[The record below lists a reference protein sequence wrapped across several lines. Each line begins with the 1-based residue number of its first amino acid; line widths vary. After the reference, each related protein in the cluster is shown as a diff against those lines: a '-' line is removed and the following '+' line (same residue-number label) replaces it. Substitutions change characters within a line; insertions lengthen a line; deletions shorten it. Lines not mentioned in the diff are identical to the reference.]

1 MATYNRPGVYVN
13 ELPLASAPLTNG
25 FTANAAG
32 AVIAQF
38 PQGPDVVTRVTSWY
52 DFVKRFGGYSAEYPA
67 TFSVNSFFKNG
78 GAELYVK
85 RVLPAAST
93 TKASVAVSSAP
104 HSVSQL
110 SVSKASRAGTTAT
123 ITTTAAHTFE
133 VGDTVTVSGL
143 TNYATASISKA
154 SKTST
159 TATITTVAAHNL
171 SVGNVVTVSGLTDD
185 TSGPTTTDW
194 RVFNLAGAVVTAVN
208 AVAKTFTYT
217 VATSGTVVEATP
229 TGTGV
234 VNGQAWTEFNKTSA
248 VIAAVTSTTF
258 NYAVTASGT
267 VVEQT
272 PQGTGIVTGSSTDVV
287 LTLQAK
293 HRGTDGNNISVIF
306 SNSRAIRLPDYYDVS
321 VYYTNGT
328 TTNLVEQFNG
338 VVLNDATSGD
348 YLGTVLSFGSAYI
361 VLSGVVNAT
370 YEVPELEVSWELSG
384 ATTPE
389 DSLTYADYTG
399 NTVYDPTDVTP
410 AAFSVSDCAVFGEFE
425 VIDQP
430 LVFFLPDVNVKVAND
445 AESDPAGWDIAKFVY
460 NSLIEWA
467 DAPVTNGRHFVIVET
482 EAGQT
487 VNQALSASGNLNES
501 SRAAVYFPH
510 VYTRDPIGRS
520 TSSIRKIGPS
530 GAVAGL
536 YMYTDRQ
543 SGPFKAPAGI
553 STKISDAIA
562 LEVAF
567 SPSELDALNSGV
579 NTGGTLVGNNVVNA
593 IRNIP
598 GAGIV
603 VMGARTTKQDGTAN
617 RYVNMRRSLTY
628 IEKRLNDLG
637 QFALF
642 ENNTEQLWARLI
654 TVLGGFLNEY
664 RNQGGLRGTTVE
676 ESYYI
681 KCDAENNPN
690 SSIQAG
696 EVHVEIGVA
705 LEYPAE
711 FVVINLS
718 QKTAE

>member
-13 ELPLASAPLTNG
+13 ELPLASAPLTTG

-52 DFVKRFGGYSAEYPA
+52 DFVKRFGGFSAAYPA

-78 GAELYVK
+78 GAELYVR
-85 RVLPAAST
+85 RVLPASST
-93 TKASVAVSSAP
+93 TKASVDVISAP
-104 HSVSQL
+104 HSVTQL
-110 SVSKASRAGTTAT
+110 SISKITRATTTATIKTTTDHSFEIGDTVTIAGLTDYAQASVSKAS
-123 ITTTAAHTFE
+123 
-133 VGDTVTVSGL
+133 
-143 TNYATASISKA
+143 
-154 SKTST
+154 KTGT

-171 SVGNVVTVSGLTDD
+171 SVGNVVTIAGLTDD
-185 TSGPTTTDW
+185 TGGGTATDW
-194 RVFNLAGAVVTAVN
+194 TVFNKVGAVVTAVN
-208 AVAKTFTYT
+208 AVAKTFAYT
-217 VATSGTVVEATP
+217 VTTSGTVAEATP
-229 TGTGV
+229 AGVGV
-234 VNGQAWTEFNKTSA
+234 VTGQAWTQFNKADA
-248 VIAAVTSTTF
+248 VIQATPTTDTFTYLVTT
-258 NYAVTASGT
+258 SGT
-267 VVEQT
+267 VAEQT
-272 PQGTGIVTGSSTDVV
+272 PQGTGIVTGSSTDLVF
-287 LTLQAK
+287 TLEAK
-293 HRGTDGNNISVIF
+293 HRGVDGNNISVVI
-306 SNSRAIRLPDYYDVS
+306 STSRAIRLPGYYDVS
-321 VYYTNGT
+321 VYFTSGT

-338 VVLNDATSGD
+338 VVLNDDTSGD

-361 VLSGVVNAT
+361 VLSGTVDTAFTPALDVT
-370 YEVPELEVSWELSG
+370 LELSG
-384 ATTPE
+384 ATNPE

-399 NTVYDPTDVTP
+399 NDVYDPTDAEP
-410 AAFSVSDCAVFGEFE
+410 SPFSVSDCLVFAEFE

-445 AESDPAGWDIAKFVY
+445 TVSEPAGWALSKFVY

-467 DAPVTNGRHFVIVET
+467 DAPATNGRNFVIVET
-482 EAGQT
+482 EAATT
-487 VNQALSASGNLNES
+487 VNEALSVSGNLNES
-501 SRAAVYFPH
+501 SRAAVYYPH

-530 GAVAGL
+530 GAIAGL
-536 YMYTDRQ
+536 YLYTDRQ

-553 STKISDAIA
+553 GTKIMDAIA
-562 LEVAF
+562 LETAF
-567 SPSELDALNSGV
+567 TPTELDALNSGV
-579 NTGGTLVGNNVVNA
+579 NTDGTIVGNNVVNA

-628 IEKRLNDLG
+628 IEKRLNDLA
-637 QFALF
+637 QFAVF

-681 KCDAENNPN
+681 KCDAENNTN
-690 SSIQAG
+690 TTIQAG

-718 QKTAE
+718 QKTSE